1 MTTTD
6 KLTDEALV
14 HRAVLDWIKEDAPI
28 GIKMQ
33 MTPDLANKLSDRI
46 AHRRASQAA
55 PALKICQFCHDYGAS
70 SCTCFDEAEMGAAKA
85 ATAPSDHL
93 VSVGK
98 ASGMVEAR
106 VSLAARQIR
115 QTLRDYGHR
124 CAETSLPDLIAAD
137 VDAALRK
144 QDELHAPAPSD
155 GLREENERL
164 RYVLDGVRGAIDTGR
179 NEPLMVWRDQ
189 INIALDHAALSASP
203 TQEGGE

>member
-55 PALKICQFCHDYGAS
+55 PA
-70 SCTCFDEAEMGAAKA
+70 
-85 ATAPSDHL
+85 
-93 VSVGK
+93 
-98 ASGMVEAR
+98 
-106 VSLAARQIR
+106 
-115 QTLRDYGHR
+115 
-124 CAETSLPDLIAAD
+124 
-137 VDAALRK
+137 
-144 QDELHAPAPSD
+144 PSD

-164 RYVLDGVRGAIDTGR
+164 RGELDWIGNHMVMSMAL
-179 NEPLMVWRDQ
+179 NESDLIRAMKAR
-189 INIALDHAALSASP
+189 ARAALTPAP
-203 TQEGGE
+203 AQEGVE